1 MISAVL
7 WVLKII
13 GTVLLVLL
21 ALFLLAVLL
30 VLFSAICYQAEGSYF
45 GNTLKA
51 NGKVSWLFHILTIR
65 FSFEETAHADV
76 RICGI
81 PVWSTDRTGKE
92 KPNKEKQDKEQPEME
107 KEPDAF
113 EPEEEEFLNI
123 QELKKEP
130 ADRDTSI
137 PELSGTEN
145 SKEEPSQP
153 GQKQPESGKSKP
165 EQEPDDSVLEVW
177 FGRLSEK
184 ARSLFQK
191 GKQMAAEGKRRFRQA
206 AAQKEKLVSWIEDE
220 ANLESVKLVF
230 RQLGK
235 MIRHLLPRKGHGR
248 VTFGFGEDPY
258 LTGKVLTAIA
268 PFYPLYGEYLEL
280 YPDFEHQIF
289 EAEGTGKGHIRIG
302 VIIGYAVRLLFDKN
316 IRKNIRAFMRR

>member
-7 WVLKII
+7 WLLKII
-13 GTVLLVLL
+13 GIILLVLF
-21 ALFLLAVLL
+21 ALLLLAVLS
-30 VLFSAICYQAEGSYF
+30 VLFSAVCYQAEGSYF

-51 NGKVSWLFHILTIR
+51 NGKVSWLFHILTVR
-65 FSFEETAHADV
+65 FSFEKTAHADV
-76 RICGI
+76 RIFGI
-81 PVWSTDRTGKE
+81 PVWSTGKKDSD
-92 KPNKEKQDKEQPEME
+92 KPSKEQPEME

-113 EPEEEEFLNI
+113 EPEEEEFLSI
-123 QELKKEP
+123 QELKAEP
-130 ADRDTSI
+130 ADRGTAI
-137 PELSGTEN
+137 PELSGSEDF
-145 SKEEPSQP
+145 KEEPSQS
-153 GQKQPESGKSKP
+153 GQNQQK
-165 EQEPDDSVLEVW
+165 PDDSVLETW

-220 ANLESVKLVF
+220 ANLECVKLVF

-235 MIRHLLPRKGHGR
+235 IIRHLLPRKGHGR

-258 LTGKVLTAIA
+258 LTGKILTAIA
-268 PFYPLYGEYLEL
+268 PFYPLYGEYLEI